1 MCPRARPPASNTP
14 SHRNWSSRPPRP
26 PDSRP
31 ARRSPPWYPSVTR
44 KTPPW
49 SSSVYTG
56 MSATNNTWTPPP
68 KAAPP
73 PTPTPNPASTR
84 SGAATPTT
92 GPGPAT
98 APPSPSE
105 TEREEEVGRVATLE
119 WEPLHTPRLVAF
131 TLTGAEEGTF
141 LLDPGTGHTR
151 ALTPGRTVVCAYP
164 TEGVYMAHVLSPDDE
179 VVASTQVTIRDR
191 VPARFQ
197 VPEQEQDTIHLIYDG
212 HTPTVLEVDWG
223 DGNIDRDWHTP
234 GQPPR
239 SQFTHPGTYSG
250 TITDVCARRADRQ
263 S

>member
-1 MCPRARPPASNTP
+1 M
-14 SHRNWSSRPPRP
+14 
-26 PDSRP
+26 
-31 ARRSPPWYPSVTR
+31 
-44 KTPPW
+44 
-49 SSSVYTG
+49 
-56 MSATNNTWTPPP
+56 
-68 KAAPP
+68 
-73 PTPTPNPASTR
+73 
-84 SGAATPTT
+84 
-92 GPGPAT
+92 
-98 APPSPSE
+98 
-105 TEREEEVGRVATLE
+105 ATLE

-263 S
+263 SYLIAPPAKDPDLSVTMDLQDPTRQTVAVELTHTTGRGPIEVDWGDSTTIDLIPEPEPGSRLKHHYPAGAAGVYLLACYYTSDPENSTVKAVKIPWPA